1 MEKST
6 PASEEKNT
14 GAEEKKEHE
23 LYEQACALRSLAYNV
38 LIHRELPKGNEIQK
52 ENKKDTIWHRLKKI
66 LDIYFLM

>member
-23 LYEQACALRSLAYNV
+23 LYEQACALRSLAYKV
-38 LIHRELPKGNEIQK
+38 LIHRGLSKGSEKQK
-52 ENKKDTIWHRLKKI
+52 ENKKDTIWYRLKKI
-66 LDIYFLM
+66 LDIYSLM